1 MFRKR
6 ESEFCK
12 GIGIAMMIFHHL
24 FYKAENYQ
32 DFVISFAPFSEERI
46 NFYALLCKVCVAI
59 FVFISGYGITASYYK
74 KFADWE
80 PSVGE
85 IKDFIW
91 KRIWKLLTL
100 YWFAFLLTCLCQ
112 PLGRT
117 ITEAYGGE
125 LKSKIVYFLLDFFGL
140 SYLFGTPTLNPTWW
154 YISLALL
161 IILAVPWILKL
172 FRKAGILTTICLS
185 MGILFLLNAS
195 NANTFYLFP
204 VLLGAGCQEGRVF
217 ERLDEFCKKK
227 RWGKAI
233 KIISETVLLLF
244 MISIRTMCFL
254 GKHSGNMFLIHN
266 QIYSYYFVGLIY
278 GCGNWIAC
286 FVMLVGV
293 SLVVS
298 IGMEKIKEWTQYNR
312 WMERIGQK
320 TGKTIFYI

>member
-185 MGILFLLNAS
+185 MGLLFLLNAS

-217 ERLDEFCKKK
+217 ERLDEFCKRSAGGK
-227 RWGKAI
+227 R
-233 KIISETVLLLF
+233 
-244 MISIRTMCFL
+244 
-254 GKHSGNMFLIHN
+254 
-266 QIYSYYFVGLIY
+266 
-278 GCGNWIAC
+278 
-286 FVMLVGV
+286 
-293 SLVVS
+293 
-298 IGMEKIKEWTQYNR
+298 
-312 WMERIGQK
+312 
-320 TGKTIFYI
+320 